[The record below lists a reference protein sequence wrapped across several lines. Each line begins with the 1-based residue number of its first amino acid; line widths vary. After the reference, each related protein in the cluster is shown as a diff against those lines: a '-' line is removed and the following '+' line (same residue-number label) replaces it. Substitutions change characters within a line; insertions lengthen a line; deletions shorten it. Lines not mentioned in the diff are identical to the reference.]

1 MSARILATARFAL
14 WTNLRRGLTR
24 GGIALGFL
32 LMALGPVVAVAR
44 DLAWG
49 FDEQFGFFGFLVI
62 ALFGLRSGLQEQ
74 RELGLMTFFRLNLLR
89 PVEHALAMVLSLLGS
104 WLALCTVVFLAIL
117 IISGGRAGLA
127 GWYTASWGI
136 RTLLLLGFVPM
147 VERVASFRLP
157 LFVPALAYMTLLVVL
172 TVLLPEARAIALF
185 VPTELGDLDA
195 LRRLGL
201 QAAVVFPVS
210 AALFLLMTVVEPWVR
225 RVVEVVPIQAPSP
238 PVGMS
243 E

>member
-1 MSARILATARFAL
+1 MTARVLAIARFAL

-24 GGIALGFL
+24 GGIALGIL
-32 LMALGPVVAVAR
+32 LMALGPVVALAN

-74 RELGLMTFFRLNLLR
+74 RELGMTTFFRCNVLR
-89 PVEHALAMVLSLLGS
+89 PVEHALAMVLSLLGA
-104 WLALCTVVFLAIL
+104 WVAICAVVFLAIL

-136 RTLLLLGFVPM
+136 RTLLLLGFVPL

-157 LFVPALAYMTLLVVL
+157 LFLPALAYVTLVVAMTL
-172 TVLLPEARAIALF
+172 LLPEAEAIALF
-185 VPTELGDLDA
+185 VPTELGDRDA
-195 LRRLGL
+195 LRELAL
-201 QAAVVFPVS
+201 QAAVVFPAS
-210 AALFLLMTVVEPWVR
+210 SGLFLLVTAVEPWIR
-225 RVVEVVPIQAPSP
+225 RIGDVVPIRH
-238 PVGMS
+238 
-243 E
+243 